1 MKKKTTTSSAPA
13 PSHEAKEVERL
24 RAALAGT
31 SFSFEEEPI
40 RERLI
45 ISVEGKEKQGKTHFA
60 LTAPG
65 PICYQSIDIGDEGV
79 VQKFTGD
86 KKILKADY
94 VIDIDK
100 RMRDKGED
108 AVITHIAQLWEKFV
122 DDYYAALKSGV
133 RTIVWDTATEV
144 WEFLRLARL
153 GKLTQVMPKNYTEV
167 NNEFRGLLRKAY
179 SHDSNL
185 ILIHKSKEAWEDV
198 PTDRGVK
205 SRKTGLHERKGMS
218 DVQFLVQVLVK
229 AYREEVHDEKKNK
242 SVSEFGIQI
251 TDSRHNPEANG
262 LDLPNADFATV
273 ASYIMPDVDESAWQ

>member
-1 MKKKTTTSSAPA
+1 MANKKKAATAGTQT
-13 PSHEAKEVERL
+13 ENKELDRL
-24 RAALAGT
+24 KAALAGT

-45 ISVEGKEKQGKTHFA
+45 ISVEGREKQGKTHFA

-65 PICYQSIDIGDEGV
+65 PICYQSIDIGTEGV
-79 VQKFTGD
+79 IQKFPD
-86 KKILKADY
+86 KKVMLANYDVEVSRKLREA
-94 VIDIDK
+94 
-100 RMRDKGED
+100 GED
-108 AVITHIAQLWEKFV
+108 AVITHIAQQWEKFV
-122 DDYYAALKSGV
+122 DDYYAALKAGV
-133 RTIVWDTATEV
+133 RTIVWDTASEV

-185 ILIHKSKEAWEDV
+185 ILLHKSKEQWEDV

-205 SRKTGLHERKGMS
+205 SRKTGAYERKGMN
-218 DVQFLVQVLVK
+218 DVGFLVQAMVLC
-229 AYREEVHDEKKNK
+229 YREEVENEKSGKTESQF
-242 SVSEFGIQI
+242 SVKIL
-251 TDSRHNPEANG
+251 DSRHNPEANG
-262 LDLPNADFATV
+262 EDLPDADFPMI